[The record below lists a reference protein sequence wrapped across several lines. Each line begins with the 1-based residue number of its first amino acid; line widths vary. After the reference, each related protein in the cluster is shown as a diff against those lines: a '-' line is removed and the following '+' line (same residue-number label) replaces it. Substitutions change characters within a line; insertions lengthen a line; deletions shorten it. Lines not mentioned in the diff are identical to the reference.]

1 MKRIFL
7 YSIICLYLFSS
18 LLFAH
23 GWKAPKDAAKIINP
37 IPFTKMSQNLGEEIY
52 IDNCSSCHGDNALGL
67 EKKDTGLLMSTPNL
81 IKRLINHT
89 EGDFFWKI
97 QNGKGQMPL
106 FKDDLSENQIWN
118 VINYIKGLSKN

>member
-1 MKRIFL
+1 
-7 YSIICLYLFSS
+7 
-18 LLFAH
+18 
-23 GWKAPKDAAKIINP
+23 
-37 IPFTKMSQNLGEEIY
+37 MSQNLGEEIY